1 MSEGMSGKEFIEIF
15 KENGLARSP
24 TVRIL
29 EEQIVILNK
38 HADEA
43 VARGDLKAADELH
56 RLAEETK
63 WHAIDLAE
71 VEKAQ
76 GYPFITD

>member
-1 MSEGMSGKEFIEIF
+1 MLEGMTGEEYKGIF

-29 EEQIVILNK
+29 EQQIAILNK

-71 VEKAQ
+71 AEKAQ